1 MSMSISVIAESKYA
15 LRLGDADALLLRL
28 GMVFVVR
35 LRFGLKYWVSPASA
49 VLFIGAVFVAGGPLR
64 SGNRLSGL
72 NACGIKSSLPVHA
85 SVVTSGLLSLMQLSL
100 SLLSNSS
107 FGITL

>member
-1 MSMSISVIAESKYA
+1 MSVSISVITESKYA
-15 LRLGDADALLLRL
+15 LRLGDALLLRL

-72 NACGIKSSLPVHA
+72 NACGIKSSLPVYA